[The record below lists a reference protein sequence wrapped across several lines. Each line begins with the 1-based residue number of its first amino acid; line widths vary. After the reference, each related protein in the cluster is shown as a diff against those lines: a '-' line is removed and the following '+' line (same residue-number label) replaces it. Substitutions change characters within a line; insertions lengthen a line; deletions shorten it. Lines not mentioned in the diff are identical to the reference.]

1 MIYMH
6 KLRYIQVKKNLLEKV
21 VITQRVVK
29 KKKAIQ
35 ESQSEMK

>member
-6 KLRYIQVKKNLLEKV
+6 KLRYIQVKKNLLGKV
-21 VITQRVVK
+21 VITQRVV